1 MRKISLILVCLALS
15 ACAGVNIHQLEPTG
29 PNILHTSK
37 YSTPPPEKGPV
48 VVAVYS
54 FGDLTGQRQPTT
66 GAASLSTAVT
76 QGAENYVINA
86 LKEYSEG
93 SWFRVVERKGIDNL
107 VKERQ
112 IIRSSRGDI
121 EDEKTSPI
129 PPMLYAGVIIEGG
142 IIGYDSNIMSGGQG
156 ARVFGIGIMEQY
168 SKHKVTIAMRAVSV
182 ASSEVLLSVLV
193 EKELLSKGNN
203 NTTLRFFDLDTQT
216 LELEGGS
223 NLNEAASRA
232 VQYTIEKAI
241 HTIVMD
247 GKVKQL
253 W

>member
-1 MRKISLILVCLALS
+1 MKILSLVLVVAMLTGCS
-15 ACAGVNIHQLEPTG
+15 GVNITNLEPVD
-29 PNILHTSK
+29 PRLARVMK
-37 YSTPPPEKGPV
+37 YESEPPEKGPI

-54 FGDLTGQRQPTT
+54 FNDLTGQRLPTG

-76 QGAENYVINA
+76 QGADSYVING
-86 LKEYSEG
+86 LKDYSNG
-93 SWFRVVERKGIDNL
+93 TWFRVVERKGIDNL

-112 IIRSSRGDI
+112 IIRSARGDM
-121 EDEKTSPI
+121 DDTSSSLPS
-129 PPMLYAGVIIEGG
+129 MLYAGVLIEGG
-142 IIGYDSNIMSGGQG
+142 VVGYDSNIISGGQG
-156 ARVFGIGIMEQY
+156 AKVFGIGISEQY
-168 SKHKVTIAMRAVSV
+168 SKHKVTIAMRVVSV
-182 ASSEVLLSVLV
+182 VSSEVLLSVLV

-203 NTTLRFFDLDTQT
+203 ATTLRFFDMDTQT